1 MYLLQHFSN
10 ILALRIKHNKV
21 RKKRRTFTTFYFP
34 DNFWQGLAQ
43 ISHFTSRYISILW
56 ATLVYLYFM
65 CPLFLEIHFRYSN
78 LFSSYFPKYIFILH
92 IYIYIHWYI
101 HIDIDQRKSN
111 ISIHIHQRFK
121 KDCLIQYWKN
131 VGIISYLEVLLI
143 LYQQERNW
151 RCIWIIFEVE
161 LQHCLHKRMGNK

>member
-1 MYLLQHFSN
+1 MPSLIVTVTLFNYWCGWEIFCNIQLESTTATHIVNVKKMYLLQHFSN

-43 ISHFTSRYISILW
+43 ISHFTSRCISILW

-78 LFSSYFPKYIFILH
+78 LFSSYFPRYIFILH
-92 IYIYIHWYI
+92 IYTLIYTY
-101 HIDIDQRKSN
+101 RYRS
-111 ISIHIHQRFK
+111 K
-121 KDCLIQYWKN
+121 KK
-131 VGIISYLEVLLI
+131 
-143 LYQQERNW
+143 
-151 RCIWIIFEVE
+151 
-161 LQHCLHKRMGNK
+161 

>member
-1 MYLLQHFSN
+1 MLAPMIIYAFTYSNGYAIQLLMRVGNILQYTARKHNNYTYRKCKKMYLLQHFSN

-65 CPLFLEIHFRYSN
+65 CPLFLEIPFRYSN

-92 IYIYIHWYI
+92 IYTLIYTY
-101 HIDIDQRKSN
+101 RYRS
-111 ISIHIHQRFK
+111 K
-121 KDCLIQYWKN
+121 KK
-131 VGIISYLEVLLI
+131 
-143 LYQQERNW
+143 
-151 RCIWIIFEVE
+151 
-161 LQHCLHKRMGNK
+161 

>member
-1 MYLLQHFSN
+1 MPSLIVTVTLFNYWCGWEIFCNIQLESTTATHIVNVKKMYLLQHFSN

-92 IYIYIHWYI
+92 IYTLIYTY
-101 HIDIDQRKSN
+101 RYRS
-111 ISIHIHQRFK
+111 K
-121 KDCLIQYWKN
+121 KK
-131 VGIISYLEVLLI
+131 
-143 LYQQERNW
+143 
-151 RCIWIIFEVE
+151 
-161 LQHCLHKRMGNK
+161 

>member
-1 MYLLQHFSN
+1 MPSLIVTVTLFNYWCGWEIFCNIQLESITTTHIVDVKKMYLLQHFSN

-92 IYIYIHWYI
+92 IYTLIYTY
-101 HIDIDQRKSN
+101 RYRS
-111 ISIHIHQRFK
+111 K
-121 KDCLIQYWKN
+121 KK
-131 VGIISYLEVLLI
+131 
-143 LYQQERNW
+143 
-151 RCIWIIFEVE
+151 
-161 LQHCLHKRMGNK
+161 